1 MPPRK
6 APRSSRAA
14 ASAADV
20 APKSVIPKSAAPDRT
35 GPPGV
40 LCAADVRLG
49 GVPGRLPALSG
60 EAAEIAAGASSAT
73 WASLVDAAVAEAD
86 ALILTG
92 RLLDPAADLR
102 AEQALREGLDRL
114 AAADVSVLAVTD
126 EPLPQGL
133 NLTPLVPDESSE
145 LELPRAGIP
154 IALLRVIAG
163 DAAFPVP
170 DGLPTLGVAP
180 LVQAKTG
187 GCDALFAE
195 SRDDAPG
202 TLFTL
207 PETAGAGGVRSENR
221 GTRPV
226 RFFAPKLDLREEPA
240 DPAAALRDAAP
251 ARGKG
256 ERLRVVDWTL
266 RVGAWGDAALDGD
279 AAGRLARE
287 LGGPTEVHSITVLP
301 HPDRFA
307 DEGDEPGEP
316 AAFLEAL
323 SHFDPLSDADPLPAA
338 LAALPADPERVRA
351 LATRFAGPL
360 LAGR

>member
-6 APRSSRAA
+6 ARRSSRASAPTAGADA
-14 ASAADV
+14 ARIV
-20 APKSVIPKSAAPDRT
+20 TKRT
-35 GPPGV
+35 GPPRV
-40 LCAADVRLG
+40 LCAADARLG
-49 GVPGRLPALSG
+49 GVPSKLPVLSG
-60 EAAEIAAGASSAT
+60 EAAEIAAGASLAT
-73 WASLVDAAVAEAD
+73 WTSLVEAAVAEAD
-86 ALILTG
+86 ALVLTG

-102 AEQALREGLDRL
+102 AEQAFRDGLDRL

-133 NLTPLVPDESSE
+133 SLTTLAPDESSE
-145 LELPRAGIP
+145 VELPRSGSP

-170 DGLPTLGVAP
+170 DGLPTLGVATS
-180 LVQAKTG
+180 VQAKTD
-187 GCDALFAE
+187 GCDALFLE
-195 SRDDAPG
+195 SRNGAPG

-207 PETAGAGGVRSENR
+207 PETTGAGDLRSEQR
-221 GTRPV
+221 GVRPV
-226 RFFAPKLDLREEPA
+226 RFFAPTLDLAEEPA
-240 DPAAALRDAAP
+240 DVASALREAAP
-251 ARGKG
+251 PRRKG

-266 RVGAWGDAALDGD
+266 RVGAWGDAALGGD
-279 AAGRLARE
+279 AADRLARD
-287 LGGPTEVHSITVLP
+287 LSGPAEVHSIVVLP

-338 LAALPADPERVRA
+338 LAALPADPDRVRA

-360 LAGR
+360 LVGR